1 MKIVLN
7 RLKPQ
12 AEKIIAEEQA
22 GFRARR
28 STTEQIFN
36 LRILCERYLQHQQNL
51 YHIFVD
57 FKKAFDRVW
66 HAALWATLRA
76 YNINANL
83 INVIQQLYDRASSAV
98 YLNGSVGDWFRTTV
112 GVRQGCLLSPTLFNV
127 FLERIMTEALEDHI
141 GTVSIGGRTITN
153 LRFADDIDGLA
164 GEEQELAKLVE
175 RLDTTSAAY
184 GMEISAEKTKLMTN
198 NTDGINA
205 DIKVS
210 GEKLE
215 TVNSF
220 KYLGS
225 VVSDEGSRPEI
236 LSRIAQTTAAMTK
249 LRPVWNDR
257 NITLSSKIRLMR
269 SLVISIF
276 LYACESWTLTAE
288 LERRIQATEMRC
300 YRRLLGISYKDHITN
315 AEVWNRVTNAVGPH
329 EDLLTTVKRR
339 KLKWYGHV
347 TRSTGRAKAI
357 LQGTV
362 QGKRKRGRQRKRW
375 ETTSQSGQVRR

>member
-1 MKIVLN
+1 M
-7 RLKPQ
+7 PY
-12 AEKIIAEEQA
+12 AQA
-22 GFRARR
+22 GFRARC

-66 HAALWATLRA
+66 HTALWAILRA
-76 YNINANL
+76 YNINTNL

-98 YLNGSVGDWFRTTV
+98 YLNSSIGDWFRMTV

-141 GTVSIGGRTITN
+141 GMVSIRGRTITN
-153 LRFADDIDGLA
+153 LYFADDIDGLA
-164 GEEQELAKLVE
+164 GEPELTKLVE
-175 RLDTTSAAY
+175 WLDTTSVAY
-184 GMEISAEKTKLMTN
+184 GMEIIAEKIKLMTN
-198 NTDGINA
+198 NTNGINA

-210 GEKLE
+210 GKKLE
-215 TVNSF
+215 TINSF

-225 VVSDEGSRPEI
+225 VVSDEGSRQEI
-236 LSRIAQTTAAMTK
+236 LSRIAQTTAVMTK

-257 NITLSSKIRLMR
+257 NITLSSKIRLMH

-276 LYACESWTLTAE
+276 LYACELWTLTAE
-288 LERRIQATEMRC
+288 LERRIQATKIRC
-300 YRRLLGISYKDHITN
+300 YHRLLGISYYKDHITN

-329 EDLLTTVKRR
+329 EDLLTTVKRW

-347 TRSTGRAKAI
+347 TRSTGLAKAI

-362 QGKRKRGRQRKRW
+362 QGKRKRGRQRKK
-375 ETTSQSGQVRR
+375 

>member
-1 MKIVLN
+1 MI
-7 RLKPQ
+7 
-12 AEKIIAEEQA
+12 
-22 GFRARR
+22 
-28 STTEQIFN
+28 
-36 LRILCERYLQHQQNL
+36 
-51 YHIFVD
+51 
-57 FKKAFDRVW
+57 
-66 HAALWATLRA
+66 
-76 YNINANL
+76 
-83 INVIQQLYDRASSAV
+83 
-98 YLNGSVGDWFRTTV
+98 
-112 GVRQGCLLSPTLFNV
+112 
-127 FLERIMTEALEDHI
+127 
-141 GTVSIGGRTITN
+141 
-153 LRFADDIDGLA
+153 
-164 GEEQELAKLVE
+164 
-175 RLDTTSAAY
+175 
-184 GMEISAEKTKLMTN
+184 N
-198 NTDGINA
+198 NTDDINA

-220 KYLGS
+220 KYLRS

-269 SLVISIF
+269 SLVISLF

-300 YRRLLGISYKDHITN
+300 YSRLLGISYKDHITN
-315 AEVWNRVTNAVGPH
+315 AEVWNRVTNAVGRPH

-347 TRSTGRAKAI
+347 TGSTGLAKAI

-375 ETTSQSGQVRR
+375 EDNITGGQVRR